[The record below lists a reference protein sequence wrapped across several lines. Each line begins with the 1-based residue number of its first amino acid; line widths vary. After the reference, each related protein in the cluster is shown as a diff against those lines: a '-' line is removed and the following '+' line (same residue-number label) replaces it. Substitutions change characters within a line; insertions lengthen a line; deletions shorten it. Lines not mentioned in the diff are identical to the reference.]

1 MGPRWTAGPSPSTKR
16 ASVLRVKVAAVAAG
30 VTVGV
35 VVGVAAVLVAAVA
48 GMAVAETIESG
59 HQLQRRARGFLAWFE
74 RSSRFSQIGTAV
86 PLVGIA

>member
-1 MGPRWTAGPSPSTKR
+1 
-16 ASVLRVKVAAVAAG
+16 
-30 VTVGV
+30 VG
-35 VVGVAAVLVAAVA
+35 GAAVLVAAVA